1 MMEKKME
8 IVHTYTKDVLLP
20 IIKRVK
26 SYMETEMK
34 IDIFN
39 VSEIAFPKNIHLKKN
54 TIMLGTSGSI
64 KLIITL
70 GYDDIL
76 LNKLVEMF
84 VDGADVDDYELDEV
98 RNSVACE
105 ISNTIIG
112 NAINNPIDNSD
123 IYITPPVL
131 VSEAK
136 TLYKDKYSKFVFV
149 TFATKYGD
157 VQLTAVGP
165 KEQFEEELDFKEV

>member
-1 MMEKKME
+1 MEKKIE
-8 IVHTYTKDVLLP
+8 VVHTYTKDVLLP

-39 VSEIAFPKNIHLKKN
+39 VSEIAYPKNIHLKKN

-84 VDGADVDDYELDEV
+84 VDGDDVDDYESEEV

-112 NAINNPIDNSD
+112 NAIDNPIDNTD

-136 TLYKDKYSKFVFV
+136 TLYKDKFSKFVFV

-165 KEQFEEELDFKEV
+165 KEQFEEELDFKEI

>member
-1 MMEKKME
+1 MEKKIE
-8 IVHTYTKDVLLP
+8 VVHTYTKDVLLP

-39 VSEIAFPKNIHLKKN
+39 VSEIAYPKNIHLKKN

-84 VDGADVDDYELDEV
+84 VDGDDVDDYESEEV

-112 NAINNPIDNSD
+112 NAIDNPIDNSD

-136 TLYKDKYSKFVFV
+136 TLYKDKFSKFVFV

-165 KEQFEEELDFKEV
+165 KEQFEEELDFKEI